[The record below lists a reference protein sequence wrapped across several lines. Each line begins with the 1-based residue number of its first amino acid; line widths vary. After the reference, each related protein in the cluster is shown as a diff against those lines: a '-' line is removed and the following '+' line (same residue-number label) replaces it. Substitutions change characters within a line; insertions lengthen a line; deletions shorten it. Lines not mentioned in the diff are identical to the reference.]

1 MMKRTIT
8 AMTFGLAA
16 AMMITCVTPAAV
28 FASAPANEWIG
39 WQYVDDDDF
48 QDDEEVLDD
57 LYEDDED
64 LDDDEEVLDDLYE
77 DDEDLDDVYENDEYP
92 DDLYDDDVTYV
103 PVNAQNEVS
112 GRDIVQ
118 NDQAGYAYANCR
130 KNPGLGSD
138 ILVRIP
144 NGTRVYPTGRVV
156 NRDGFDWYEISLT
169 SFENGWIAGHLI
181 GR

>member
-48 QDDEEVLDD
+48 
-57 LYEDDED
+57 
-64 LDDDEEVLDDLYE
+64 DDDEEGLDDLYE

>member
-48 QDDEEVLDD
+48 E
-57 LYEDDED
+57 
-64 LDDDEEVLDDLYE
+64 DDEEVLDDLYE

>member
-28 FASAPANEWIG
+28 FASAPTNEWIG

-48 QDDEEVLDD
+48 Q
-57 LYEDDED
+57 
-64 LDDDEEVLDDLYE
+64 DDEEVLDDLYE

-103 PVNAQNEVS
+103 PVNAQSEVS